1 MYNFMFYRHDTG
13 RVAPVR
19 THTASARSASRQAST
34 PPAPSASTPPFST
47 TTRSSRPMQTRT
59 NLPHG
64 STAAQDVQIPERI
77 QRLAQNLGIQTLTT
91 EERSRIAHER
101 ATQIMI
107 AMNRER
113 AVPTGPPAYND
124 VVDLESGNCNL
135 PTYEEALE
143 SKLSET

>member
-47 TTRSSRPMQTRT
+47 TARSSRPMPTRA
-59 NLPHG
+59 NVPQG
-64 STAAQDVQIPERI
+64 TAAQDVQIPERI

-135 PTYEEALE
+135 PTYEEAL
-143 SKLSET
+143 KAN